1 MKLLYLYLSEAGP
14 LRDCELNLDSDW
26 DFKVVK
32 AANANRTQ
40 IRFSH
45 RVVLPDD
52 MWKIG
57 ADKGVES
64 ISAIIGDNKAGKT
77 SIAAALSEIYCKAA
91 MVRHLN
97 YKNKFIRYVAVALD
111 CERIK
116 LFSNQ
121 PCSFADE
128 SMACLT
134 DDDRRLFLDYEPING
149 RSKKSDLTES
159 LGYVYYN
166 PVVTTEMA
174 LEESKNEG
182 VVFWDLS
189 ATKGLDRAGTFKKYQ
204 LTQRLKVFYFLHDMI
219 NGHSDVVRK
228 LGMSLPY
235 QGVVA
240 KSSKVAADFMNWV
253 ESRAANDHR
262 YVELRDMMICQE
274 VVVLMLVDYAFKM
287 FCWADVVAD
296 KTPDEF
302 GCVDSNCLE
311 EELLSLFVKLGRRMK
326 MTVDT
331 MSKDSVPNDERINCV
346 KCAIAK
352 IAEIAEKVD
361 EDDNQNLRIGD
372 YSAADVKN
380 GLVFFEKYL
389 NALQCHGIVAYPD
402 GLRFS
407 MSEKLQIDCISEL
420 LIADK
425 NGYVEL
431 GYSPCL
437 SSGEMSYFT
446 ALASFFGQLSQKGKK
461 GDKRT
466 LPKDLLIFLDEV
478 ESSLH
483 PELQRRLIWV
493 YNIFLSRLFPEKKI
507 HMIFA
512 SHSPQLL
519 SDLPKGN
526 VVFIQRNEDQCSIKE
541 REEVGVENT
550 FGANV
555 YDLYGSGFVLQNGP
569 VGEFARAKINEVL
582 GKLAKDET
590 GQSLTDDDKKLSTI
604 VGDSFIRKYIE
615 SCIGSH

>member
-26 DFKVVK
+26 NFKVVK
-32 AANANRTQ
+32 DTNANRIQ

-91 MVRHLN
+91 MVRHLQFQG
-97 YKNKFIRYVAVALD
+97 KFIRYAAVAID
-111 CERIK
+111 CGKIQ

-121 PCSFADE
+121 PCSFANE
-128 SMACLT
+128 CMACLT
-134 DDDRRLFLDYEPING
+134 DDERRLFSGYEPING
-149 RSKKSDLTES
+149 YGKKSDLTES

-174 LEESKNEG
+174 LDKSKNEEAL
-182 VVFWDLS
+182 FWDLS
-189 ATKGLDRAGTFKKYQ
+189 ATKVLDRSGTFQEYQ

-219 NGHSDVVRK
+219 NRHSDVVRK

-235 QGVVA
+235 QGVVT
-240 KSSKVAADFMNWV
+240 KSSNVATNFMNWV
-253 ESRAANDHR
+253 ENRAANDHR
-262 YVELRDMMICQE
+262 YVELRDMMISQE
-274 VVVLMLVDYAFKM
+274 VVVLMLVDYAFKTLR
-287 FCWADVVAD
+287 WADIVVD

-302 GCVDSNCLE
+302 GCVDSNWLE

-326 MTVDT
+326 MTVNT
-331 MSKDSVPNDERINCV
+331 MSKDSVPNEERINCV
-346 KCAIAK
+346 EYAIAK

-361 EDDNQNLRIGD
+361 EDDYQILRIGD
-372 YSAADVKN
+372 YSVTDVKN

-389 NALQCHGIVAYPD
+389 KALKYPGIVAFPD

-407 MSEKLQIDCISEL
+407 MSNKQQIACISEL

-446 ALASFFGQLSQKGKK
+446 ALASFFAQLSPTGMK

-466 LPKDLLIFLDEV
+466 LPENLLIFLDEV

-483 PELQRRLIWV
+483 PELQRKLIWV

-507 HMIFA
+507 HMVFA

-582 GKLAKDET
+582 GKLANDGT
-590 GQSLTDDDKKLSTI
+590 GKSLGENDKKLVHL
-604 VGDSFIRKYIE
+604 VGDNFIHKYME
-615 SCIGSH
+615 LCISSH